1 MTGGNGAD
9 QIYSGMGNDTVNLS
23 EVYASTDTLVYSI
36 DDGASNVDTVT
47 GFDVRVA
54 NDVINLDVSELS
66 SPITYG
72 NGGNASAA
80 STGTTLTNKARYRF
94 KLCK

>member
-1 MTGGNGAD
+1 M
-9 QIYSGMGNDTVNLS
+9 L
-23 EVYASTDTLVYSI
+23 TDTLVYSI

-72 NGGNASAA
+72 NGSNASAA
-80 STGTTLTNKARYRF
+80 STGTITIYEQALDTDLNYASNASASIIKSTTFR
-94 KLCK
+94 L